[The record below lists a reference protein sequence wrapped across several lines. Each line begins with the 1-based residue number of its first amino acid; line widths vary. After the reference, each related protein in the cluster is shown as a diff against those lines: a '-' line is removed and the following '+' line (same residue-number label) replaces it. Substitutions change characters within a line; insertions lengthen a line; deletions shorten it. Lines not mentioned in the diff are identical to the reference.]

1 MPDDRVPLHLT
12 PAELTEATGYR
23 RAADQSRRLTEL
35 GIKHHRQAVTGH
47 VVVKRYDYEHP
58 TPEPAGSS
66 AVEQPVYGFD
76 VIAMEEFLR
85 RGKEKNR
92 NSRR

>member
-1 MPDDRVPLHLT
+1 VDAPSPLHLSA
-12 PAELTEATGYR
+12 AEIYEATGYR

-35 GIKHHRQAVTGH
+35 GIKHHRQAVTGY

-58 TPEPAGSS
+58 TPEAPVGVVAGGQPA
-66 AVEQPVYGFD
+66 YGVD
-76 VIAMEEFLR
+76 VIAMEAFLR

-92 NSRR
+92 SSRH